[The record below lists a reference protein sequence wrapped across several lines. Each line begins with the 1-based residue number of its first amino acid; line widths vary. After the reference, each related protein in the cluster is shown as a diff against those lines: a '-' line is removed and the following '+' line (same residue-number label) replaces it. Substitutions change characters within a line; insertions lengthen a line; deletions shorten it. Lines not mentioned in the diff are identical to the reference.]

1 MNVVEI
7 IALIII
13 ASMIYDGF
21 RIGFVKTIFKIIRS
35 LIGIAVAVFACSLL
49 MNKVPMGL
57 KYVVPG
63 VFFALIGLV
72 FAVLGMVE
80 RVLNLACRIPIASQL
95 NKVAGIAGGMFYG
108 VVVVWVAFCV
118 AGYFAG
124 TDIGGKIYAMLLE
137 SDWLVWINNF
147 NPVWYIVAK
156 WQQTYC

>member
-63 VFFALIGLV
+63 VFFALIGIV
-72 FAVLGMVE
+72 FAVLGILLQNGSRHIVRIEVE
-80 RVLNLACRIPIASQL
+80 IMLIWL
-95 NKVAGIAGGMFYG
+95 
-108 VVVVWVAFCV
+108 
-118 AGYFAG
+118 
-124 TDIGGKIYAMLLE
+124 TIY
-137 SDWLVWINNF
+137 
-147 NPVWYIVAK
+147 
-156 WQQTYC
+156 C